1 MLGITVIYRQASLIG
16 LRIKYNNV
24 FRTMDKMYEVQ
35 SVLSVLSVI

>member
-16 LRIKYNNV
+16 LRM